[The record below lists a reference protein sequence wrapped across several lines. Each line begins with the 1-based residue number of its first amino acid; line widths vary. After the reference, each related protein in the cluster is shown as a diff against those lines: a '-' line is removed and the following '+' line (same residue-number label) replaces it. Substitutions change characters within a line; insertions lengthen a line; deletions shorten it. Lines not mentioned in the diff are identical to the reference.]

1 MDYWE
6 GLFLPSA
13 IRHPLNAPSH
23 DQEHVNL
30 CSTALAQSENL
41 ITFWI
46 VMIAVLRQSLS
57 DHAWPPDLGSLTDL
71 FGMVILDFRWL
82 FPRAAVRDRAVWH
95 GKYANAAF
103 DSRKVQYAR

>member
-1 MDYWE
+1 MAMDYWE

-57 DHAWPPDLGSLTDL
+57 DHAWPPDAWLSDRP
-71 FGMVILDFRWL
+71 FRNGN
-82 FPRAAVRDRAVWH
+82 PRL
-95 GKYANAAF
+95 
-103 DSRKVQYAR
+103 